1 MFYSHYIRESI
12 EIMIGFTEHWNEY
25 FDRIPAEL
33 LDLYFREEYVRL
45 YETESEKACCF
56 VYEAGNSIMLFP
68 FLLRAFEYKGTIYY
82 DFETAYGY
90 GGPVSNDHSE
100 AFMTAAFQ
108 TMIDKAKA
116 ENYVCGFT
124 RFHPLLEN
132 WDYFYKVGR
141 LIQDRKTIAIDLSGG
156 IEATWRN
163 EIHTK
168 NRNVIK
174 KGEKNGLEFV
184 VDNDFTYLKEFE
196 KLYNST
202 MDKLEADGFYY
213 FEPKYYDQLK
223 DTIQNRFLGIVK
235 HDGKVVAGAIFFYQL
250 PYGHYH
256 LAGSDKAFLK
266 LSPNNFLLW
275 GAAKE
280 LTTRGVKHFHLGGG
294 TDGSEE
300 NSLYQYKR
308 KFSKHEYQ
316 FTLGKMIFNPLLY
329 DEICDDWAVA
339 NPEKAEKL
347 KYILLKYKY

>member
-1 MFYSHYIRESI
+1 MIR
-12 EIMIGFTEHWNEY
+12 FTNHWNEY
-25 FDRIPAEL
+25 LDRIPAEL
-33 LDLYFREEYVRL
+33 QDLYFREEYVKL
-45 YETESEKACCF
+45 YETEVEKACCF
-56 VYEAGNSIMLFP
+56 VYQDGESIMLFP
-68 FLLRAFEYKGTIYY
+68 FLRRTFDYKGTIYY

-90 GGPVSNDHSE
+90 GGPVSNNSCGD
-100 AFMTAAFQ
+100 FMTAALQ
-108 TMIDKAKA
+108 AMTDKAKT
-116 ENYVCGFT
+116 ENYVCGFI

-132 WDYFYKVGR
+132 WDCFNKVGH
-141 LIQDRKTIAIDLSGG
+141 LIQDRKTIAIDLTGG
-156 IEATWRN
+156 IDATWMN

-196 KLYNST
+196 SLYNST
-202 MDKLEADGFYY
+202 MNKLEADDFYY
-213 FEPKYYDQLK
+213 FEPRYYNQLK

-235 HDGKVVAGAIFFYQL
+235 HDNKVIAGAIFFYQL

-256 LAGSDKAFLK
+256 LAGSDKASLK
-266 LSPNNFLLW
+266 LSPNNYLLW
-275 GAAKE
+275 GATKE
-280 LTTRGVKHFHLGGG
+280 MTTRGVTHFHLGGG
-294 TDGSEE
+294 TDESEQ

-316 FTLGKMIFNPLLY
+316 FTLGKIIFNPSLY
-329 DEICDDWAVA
+329 DEICADWVAA

>member
-1 MFYSHYIRESI
+1 
-12 EIMIGFTEHWNEY
+12 MIGFTEHWNEY

-56 VYEAGNSIMLFP
+56 VYEAGDSIMLFP

-132 WDYFYKVGR
+132 WDYFYKVGC

-213 FEPKYYDQLK
+213 LDRKS
-223 DTIQNRFLGIVK
+223 
-235 HDGKVVAGAIFFYQL
+235 VV
-250 PYGHYH
+250 
-256 LAGSDKAFLK
+256 
-266 LSPNNFLLW
+266 
-275 GAAKE
+275 
-280 LTTRGVKHFHLGGG
+280 
-294 TDGSEE
+294 
-300 NSLYQYKR
+300 
-308 KFSKHEYQ
+308 
-316 FTLGKMIFNPLLY
+316 
-329 DEICDDWAVA
+329 
-339 NPEKAEKL
+339 
-347 KYILLKYKY
+347 